1 MNALVDFIP
10 YRGTQKL
17 DKLGLI
23 VDQPPTI
30 PPIRARDVRRTTLHH
45 IHSNGTWMV
54 DYLFLKPNGDLISSL
69 DRTTTHPG
77 RMLTVCCFIHCN
89 SRFVDFYVVQQRTE
103 TEYIPAVKEL
113 VRKYMDRVTCLISD
127 KEKSFDSNAA
137 KAIYDSYGIKH
148 ISYNMS
154 NQSGERPDH
163 LKLAIIDRFART
175 LRDMIFNS
183 SRSNP
188 NFQLNE
194 QTLKQIITVY
204 NVTPHATLSKIM
216 HFDVSPWEAFK
227 HERLLDEINRRV
239 FMQNYMTTQRFDYL
253 NVQPGDYVYLHKPR
267 RFGEKRRANVEDVPY
282 RVVACRRGGYIL
294 EDSHGNVLTETV
306 YIGNQRITRSRI
318 VPRSEIAVA
327 R

>member
-23 VDQPPTI
+23 VDLPQTI
-30 PPIRARDVRRTTLHH
+30 PPIRAKTVRRTTLHH

-54 DYLFLKPNGDLISSL
+54 DYLFLKPNGDLISQL
-69 DRTTTHPG
+69 DRTAHHPG

-89 SRFVDFYVVQQRTE
+89 SRFVDFYVVEQRTE
-103 TEYIPAVKEL
+103 IEYVAAVKEL
-113 VRKYMDRVTCLISD
+113 ARKYIDRVTCLISD
-127 KEKSFDSNAA
+127 KEKSFESNAA
-137 KAIYDSYGIKH
+137 NAIYDSFGIQH

-188 NFQLNE
+188 NFELNE
-194 QTLKQIITVY
+194 QTLKQIIVVY

-227 HERLLDEINRRV
+227 HERLLNEINRRV
-239 FMQNYMTTQRFDYL
+239 YMQNYMTTQKFDFKDI
-253 NVQPGDYVYLHKPR
+253 NPGDYVYLHKPR

-282 RVVACRRGGYIL
+282 RVVECKQGGYIL
-294 EDSHGNVLTETV
+294 SDLAGDVITETV
-306 YIGNQRITRSRI
+306 YIRNQPFSRPRI
-318 VPRSEIAVA
+318 VPRSEIAVTK
-327 R
+327 